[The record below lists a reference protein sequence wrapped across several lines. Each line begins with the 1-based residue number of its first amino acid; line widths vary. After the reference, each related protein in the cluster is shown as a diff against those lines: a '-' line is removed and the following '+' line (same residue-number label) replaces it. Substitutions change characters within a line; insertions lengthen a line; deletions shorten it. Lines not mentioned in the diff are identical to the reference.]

1 VECDEY
7 AEFFRQNSC
16 NGGSRNACFF
26 HRVCSWDHVSGG
38 DRLSRGYWLDTKS
51 GDQGPLNS
59 PLPQDVFMKFAF
71 APQSPEVRFAVGLNG
86 RIVFASAKAGALDLS
101 EAITSTDYEPI
112 AIRGLSGI
120 PVFSQDGSE
129 LLTLS
134 GAVWNAWDTL
144 RIWDVSGPKVS
155 EATAGFDKLDH
166 VPAWLADL
174 AVAVTGVP
182 LSDDEEEAPLTLERI
197 RANTPLQDIRGQY
210 VYVWRRFFGELPSGQ
225 KAGASLSSAALA
237 SKPPAQ
243 TPPPATY

>member
-1 VECDEY
+1 
-7 AEFFRQNSC
+7 
-16 NGGSRNACFF
+16 
-26 HRVCSWDHVSGG
+26 
-38 DRLSRGYWLDTKS
+38 
-51 GDQGPLNS
+51 
-59 PLPQDVFMKFAF
+59 MKFAF

-86 RIVFASAKAGALDLS
+86 RIVFASTKAGALDLS

-155 EATAGFDKLDH
+155 EATVGFEKLDH
-166 VPAWLADL
+166 VPAWLAHL
-174 AVAVTGVP
+174 AIAVTGVP
-182 LSDDEEEAPLTLERI
+182 LSDDEEEVSPTLERI

-210 VYVWRRFFGELPSGQ
+210 VYVWRRFFGELPLGQ
-225 KAGASLSSAALA
+225 ERKASLSSTALA

-243 TPPPATY
+243 TPPPDMYLKP